1 MASLR
6 LLSLAAL
13 GIMVMPSVRAFAGM
27 PSVRAALRPAQPA
40 FVSQLSLPLRAA
52 SASTRQICASRSGVM
67 GRFALP
73 VMPVA
78 AARRALTTRPRMS
91 GTAAPDKEG
100 EVSIAGGYPF
110 KDLEQKW
117 QSYWKE
123 NDTFRTPEKVDMSK
137 PKFYVLDMFP
147 YPSGAGLHVGHPEGY
162 TATDIMARYKRMNG
176 FNVMHPMG
184 WDAFGL
190 PAEQYAI
197 QTGTHPAV
205 TTEKNINRFRE
216 QLQALG
222 FSYDWKREV
231 STTDENYYKWTQWI
245 FLQLLEKDLAYQ
257 AEVPVNWCP
266 ALGTVLANEEVIN
279 GLSERGDHPVFRKN
293 LKQWMLKITAYAD
306 RLIDDLDDLDWPD
319 SVKEMQ
325 RNWIGKSQGAEV
337 AFKIKRDAGAAAA
350 APAQEVEDG
359 KVFVG
364 GLPWAMT
371 WQDLK
376 EEMETL
382 GEVTT
387 AKVVLD
393 RETGR
398 SKGFGFVEFKD
409 KAAADKAI
417 AASGSMQLGG
427 RTVTINAA
435 KRSERYAAQP
445 AAKAPAAAAADE
457 IRVFTTRP
465 DTLFGATYMV
475 LSPENPLLESVTTAE
490 HAAAVKEYV
499 VRASTKSDLER
510 TELQK
515 DKTGLFTGSYAIN
528 PLTGEEVPIW
538 VADYVLNTYGTGAIM
553 AVPAHDER
561 DHEFAKKFG
570 LPIKEVVS
578 GGEDVQQAAF
588 TGSGPLVNSGN
599 AELDLNGL
607 LVDEA
612 KAKTITFLQAT
623 GQGEGKINY
632 KLRDWLFSRQRYWGE
647 PFPVSF
653 LDDGTLVPAT
663 LDQLPVTLPKTDK
676 FEPSG
681 TTEGPLSTIE
691 DWVYHDTPQGRAR
704 RETNTMPQWAGSCWY
719 YLRFL
724 DPENPG
730 KPIDP
735 EIEKYWMPVD
745 MYVGGAEHAVLHLLY
760 ARFWH
765 KVLYDCGIVHTK
777 EPFQRLVNQGLI
789 LGPVEHTAYYVADSA
804 VSAKDVQPW
813 TTKDVNGNGIGGP
826 VLKKDKSPVEAR
838 KILDADVVKK
848 GDKFVLKSDDK
859 VQVTSK
865 AVKMSKSRGN
875 VVNPDDIIAGTGAD
889 ALRLYLMFM
898 GPLEQVKPW
907 NTKGV
912 DGVYRFLSRAW
923 RLIAEGVVP
932 ATTEAASKEQLKV
945 LHKTIK
951 KVTSDTDKMSFNTA
965 IAAMMEFVNDAYK
978 WDTMPHEVSTVF
990 VQLLNP
996 YAPHVAEELW
1006 ERLGNGPSISES
1018 TWPEFDEQYLIE
1030 DSVTVAVQV
1039 NGKVRATIS
1048 VAPDADQAT
1057 VMSIA
1062 QADPSVLKWIEGK
1075 EIKKKIYVPGKICN
1089 IVVDA

>member
-1 MASLR
+1 MAGISHATLSSRVGNWDLSFWSQRVPAPVPKDMASRRGSGRTLAT
-6 LLSLAAL
+6 LAAL
-13 GIMVMPSVRAFAGM
+13 SLVGMSSVRAFSSSAHSVG
-27 PSVRAALRPAQPA
+27 VRAAARLSGGQSLLARVQLRPA
-40 FVSQLSLPLRAA
+40 FVSQLSLPLRMA
-52 SASTRQICASRSGVM
+52 SASTRQISHSRVM
-67 GRFALP
+67 GRFALTATP
-73 VMPVA
+73 G
-78 AARRALTTRPRMS
+78 AARRALATRPRMS
-91 GTAAPDKEG
+91 GTTATEG
-100 EVSIAGGYPF
+100 EVSTGGYPF
-110 KDLEQKW
+110 KDLESKW
-117 QSYWKE
+117 QLYWKE
-123 NDTFRTPEKVDMSK
+123 NQTFRTPEKVDMSK

-266 ALGTVLANEEVIN
+266 ALGTVLANEEVID
-279 GLSERGDHPVFRKN
+279 GKSERGDHPVFRKN

-337 AFKIKRDAGAAAA
+337 AFKIKLGGAAAA
-350 APAQEVEDG
+350 VAAPAPEIEDS

-371 WQDLK
+371 EQDLK
-376 EEMETL
+376 DEMGAF
-382 GEVTT
+382 GEVSS
-387 AKVVLD
+387 AKVVTNRD
-393 RETGR
+393 TGR
-398 SKGFGFVEFKD
+398 SKGYGFVEFKTL
-409 KAAADKAI
+409 AATERAI

-427 RTVTINAA
+427 RAVTINAA

-445 AAKAPAAAAADE
+445 DAAKKVAGAAADE

-475 LSPENPLLESVTTAE
+475 LSPENPLLELVTTAE
-490 HAAAVKEYV
+490 HAAAVKAYV
-499 VRASTKSDLER
+499 VSASTKSDLER

-515 DKTGLFTGSYAIN
+515 HKTGLFTGGYAVN

-570 LPIKEVVS
+570 LTIKEVVS
-578 GGEDVQQAAF
+578 GGEDVQEAPF
-588 TGSGPLVNSGN
+588 TGSGPLVNSANGL
-599 AELDLNGL
+599 LDLNGL

-612 KAKTITFLQAT
+612 KAKTISFLEAK
-623 GQGEGKINY
+623 GHGEGKINY

-653 LDDGTLVPAT
+653 LEDGTLVPAT

-681 TTEGPLSTIE
+681 TTEGPLSAIE
-691 DWVYHDTPQGRAR
+691 DWVYHDTPLGRAR

-719 YLRFL
+719 Y
-724 DPENPG
+724 
-730 KPIDP
+730 
-735 EIEKYWMPVD
+735 
-745 MYVGGAEHAVLHLLY
+745 
-760 ARFWH
+760 
-765 KVLYDCGIVHTK
+765 HTNTNI
-777 EPFQRLVNQGLI
+777 RI
-789 LGPVEHTAYYVADSA
+789 YIY
-804 VSAKDVQPW
+804 
-813 TTKDVNGNGIGGP
+813 IY
-826 VLKKDKSPVEAR
+826 
-838 KILDADVVKK
+838 IYIY
-848 GDKFVLKSDDK
+848 
-859 VQVTSK
+859 
-865 AVKMSKSRGN
+865 
-875 VVNPDDIIAGTGAD
+875 II
-889 ALRLYLMFM
+889 
-898 GPLEQVKPW
+898 
-907 NTKGV
+907 
-912 DGVYRFLSRAW
+912 
-923 RLIAEGVVP
+923 
-932 ATTEAASKEQLKV
+932 
-945 LHKTIK
+945 
-951 KVTSDTDKMSFNTA
+951 
-965 IAAMMEFVNDAYK
+965 
-978 WDTMPHEVSTVF
+978 
-990 VQLLNP
+990 
-996 YAPHVAEELW
+996 
-1006 ERLGNGPSISES
+1006 
-1018 TWPEFDEQYLIE
+1018 
-1030 DSVTVAVQV
+1030 
-1039 NGKVRATIS
+1039 
-1048 VAPDADQAT
+1048 
-1057 VMSIA
+1057 
-1062 QADPSVLKWIEGK
+1062 
-1075 EIKKKIYVPGKICN
+1075 
-1089 IVVDA
+1089 

>member
-1 MASLR
+1 
-6 LLSLAAL
+6 
-13 GIMVMPSVRAFAGM
+13 
-27 PSVRAALRPAQPA
+27 
-40 FVSQLSLPLRAA
+40 
-52 SASTRQICASRSGVM
+52 
-67 GRFALP
+67 
-73 VMPVA
+73 
-78 AARRALTTRPRMS
+78 
-91 GTAAPDKEG
+91 
-100 EVSIAGGYPF
+100 
-110 KDLEQKW
+110 
-117 QSYWKE
+117 
-123 NDTFRTPEKVDMSK
+123 
-137 PKFYVLDMFP
+137 
-147 YPSGAGLHVGHPEGY
+147 
-162 TATDIMARYKRMNG
+162 
-176 FNVMHPMG
+176 MG

-266 ALGTVLANEEVIN
+266 ALGTVLANEEVID
-279 GLSERGDHPVFRKN
+279 GKSERGDHPVFRKN

-337 AFKIKRDAGAAAA
+337 AFKIKLGGAAAAAA
-350 APAQEVEDG
+350 APAPEIEDG

-371 WQDLK
+371 EQDLK
-376 EEMETL
+376 DEMGAF
-382 GEVTT
+382 GEVSS
-387 AKVVLD
+387 AKVVTN

-398 SKGFGFVEFKD
+398 SKGYGFVEFKTL
-409 KAAADKAI
+409 AATEKAI

-427 RTVTINAA
+427 RAVTINAA

-445 AAKAPAAAAADE
+445 DAAKKVAGAAAEE

-475 LSPENPLLESVTTAE
+475 LSPENPLLELVTTAE
-490 HAAAVKEYV
+490 HAAAVKAYV
-499 VRASTKSDLER
+499 VSASTKSDLER

-515 DKTGLFTGSYAIN
+515 HKTGLFTGGYAIN

-578 GGEDVQQAAF
+578 GGDDVQEVPF
-588 TGSGPLVNSGN
+588 TGSGPLVNSANGL
-599 AELDLNGL
+599 LDLNGL

-612 KAKTITFLQAT
+612 KAKTISFLEAE
-623 GQGEGKINY
+623 GHGEGKINY

-653 LDDGTLVPAT
+653 LEDGTLVPAT

-681 TTEGPLSTIE
+681 TTEGPLSAIE
-691 DWVYHDTPQGRAR
+691 DWVYHDTPLGRAR

-730 KPIDP
+730 KAIDP

-789 LGPVEHTAYYVADSA
+789 LGPVEHTAYFQADTP
-804 VSAKDVQPW
+804 VSAKDVNENA
-813 TTKDVNGNGIGGP
+813 VGGP
-826 VLKKDKSPVEAR
+826 VLKKDQSPVEAR
-838 KILDADVVKK
+838 KALDVDVVKK
-848 GDKFVLKSDDK
+848 GENFVLKSNDN
-859 VQVTSK
+859 VRVTSK

-932 ATTEAASKEQLKV
+932 ATSEPASKEQLKV
-945 LHKTIK
+945 LHKTMK
-951 KVTSDTDKMSFNTA
+951 KVTADTEKMSFNTA
-965 IAAMMEFVNDAYK
+965 IATMMEFVNDAYK
-978 WDTMPHEVSTVF
+978 WDSMPHEVSTVF

-996 YAPHVAEELW
+996 YAPHMAEELW
-1006 ERLGNGPSISES
+1006 ERLGNGPSVCES
-1018 TWPEFDEQYLIE
+1018 TWPQHDEQYLVE
-1030 DSVTVAVQV
+1030 DSVTVVVQV

-1048 VAPDADQAT
+1048 VAPDADQDA

-1062 QADPSVLKWIEGK
+1062 EADPSVLKWIQGK
-1075 EIKKKIYVPGKICN
+1075 EIKKKIYVAGKVCN
-1089 IVVDA
+1089 IVVAG

>member
-1 MASLR
+1 MARGSP
-6 LLSLAAL
+6 SLATLAAIGVVGISSMRSAAAFAPAL
-13 GIMVMPSVRAFAGM
+13 GGRAVARQVAGQHG
-27 PSVRAALRPAQPA
+27 RA
-40 FVSQLSLPLRAA
+40 LPLRAA
-52 SASTRQICASRSGVM
+52 GRVPVGAAQPSYVLRRSGAM

-73 VMPVA
+73 VTPVA
-78 AARRALTTRPRMS
+78 AARRTLDARTRMS

-100 EVSIAGGYPF
+100 EVSTAGGYPF
-110 KDLEQKW
+110 KELEAKW
-117 QSYWKE
+117 QGYWKE
-123 NDTFRTPEKVDMSK
+123 KDTFRTPHKVDMSK

-162 TATDIMARYKRMNG
+162 TATDIMSRYKRMNG

-205 TTEKNINRFRE
+205 TTKKNIDRFRE

-231 STTDENYYKWTQWI
+231 STTDEAYYKWTQWI
-245 FLQLLEKDLAYQ
+245 FLQLLEKGLAYQ

-266 ALGTVLANEEVIN
+266 ALGTVLANEEVID
-279 GLSERGDHPVFRKN
+279 GKSERGDHPVFRKN

-337 AFKIKRDAGAAAA
+337 AFKVKGGA
-350 APAQEVEDG
+350 APAAQAGQEVETG

-364 GLPWAMT
+364 GLPWGMG

-376 EEMETL
+376 DEMRML

-387 AKVVLD
+387 AKVVTD
-393 RETGR
+393 RETGK
-398 SKGFGFVEFKD
+398 SKGYGFVEFKD
-409 KAAADKAI
+409 AATAEKAI
-417 AASGSMQLGG
+417 AASGTLELGG
-427 RTVTINAA
+427 RKVTVSAA
-435 KRSERYAAQP
+435 KRSDRYAA
-445 AAKAPAAAAADE
+445 APAAAAPAAE

-475 LSPENPLLESVTTAE
+475 LSPEHPLLESVTTPDK
-490 HAAAVKEYV
+490 AAAVKEYV
-499 VRASTKSDLER
+499 VKASTKSDLER

-515 DKTGLFTGSYAIN
+515 DKTGLFTGGYAVN
-528 PLTGEEVPIW
+528 PLTGEDVPIW

-553 AVPAHDER
+553 AVPAHDDR

-578 GGEDVQQAAF
+578 GGEDVQEAAF

-607 LVDEA
+607 MVDEA
-612 KAKTITFLQAT
+612 KAKTIEYLQ
-623 GQGEGKINY
+623 GKGLGEGKINY

-663 LDQLPVTLPKTDK
+663 VDELPVTLPEVDSYQ
-676 FEPSG
+676 PSG

-730 KPIDP
+730 KAIDP

-765 KVLYDCGIVHTK
+765 KVLYDCGVVHTK

-789 LGPVEHTAYYVADSA
+789 LGPVEHTVRSCLPLRLLAAAIACRGDCHTLCLVACRQRDRA
-804 VSAKDVQPW
+804 LRGQKHHVSA
-813 TTKDVNGNGIGGP
+813 
-826 VLKKDKSPVEAR
+826 AHCCH
-838 KILDADVVKK
+838 
-848 GDKFVLKSDDK
+848 
-859 VQVTSK
+859 
-865 AVKMSKSRGN
+865 
-875 VVNPDDIIAGTGAD
+875 
-889 ALRLYLMFM
+889 
-898 GPLEQVKPW
+898 
-907 NTKGV
+907 
-912 DGVYRFLSRAW
+912 RA
-923 RLIAEGVVP
+923 
-932 ATTEAASKEQLKV
+932 AAPPRQ
-945 LHKTIK
+945 T
-951 KVTSDTDKMSFNTA
+951 
-965 IAAMMEFVNDAYK
+965 
-978 WDTMPHEVSTVF
+978 P
-990 VQLLNP
+990 P
-996 YAPHVAEELW
+996 
-1006 ERLGNGPSISES
+1006 
-1018 TWPEFDEQYLIE
+1018 
-1030 DSVTVAVQV
+1030 
-1039 NGKVRATIS
+1039 
-1048 VAPDADQAT
+1048 
-1057 VMSIA
+1057 
-1062 QADPSVLKWIEGK
+1062 
-1075 EIKKKIYVPGKICN
+1075 
-1089 IVVDA
+1089 